1 MLLVSHLKMEI
12 LLRGQLGSLLFLM
25 SLKLMHIIVRLK
37 GTEGSARA
45 EVAKRRSVGGGFML
59 LSCRMARHGRSPY
72 LLLTM

>member
-1 MLLVSHLKMEI
+1 
-12 LLRGQLGSLLFLM
+12 M